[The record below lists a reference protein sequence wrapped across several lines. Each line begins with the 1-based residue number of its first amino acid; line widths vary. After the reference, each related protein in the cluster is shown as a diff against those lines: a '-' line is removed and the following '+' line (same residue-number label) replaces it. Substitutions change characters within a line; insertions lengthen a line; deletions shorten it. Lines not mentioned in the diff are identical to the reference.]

1 MFKDRLRTIR
11 LSNHCTQQ
19 QVADAIGVTLR
30 SYQRYES
37 GHIEPPYQT
46 LLLLADFFNVSLD
59 YLFCRDSFIL
69 SQDNKE

>member
-1 MFKDRLRTIR
+1 MFNVKLRTIR
-11 LSNHCTQQ
+11 TEKHYTQQ

-46 LLLLADFFNVSLD
+46 LLALADFLDVSLD
-59 YLFCRDSFIL
+59 YLFDRDNYIS
-69 SQDNKE
+69 

>member
-1 MFKDRLRTIR
+1 MFKDRLRTAR
-11 LSNHCTQQ
+11 LSNHYTQQ

-46 LLLLADFFNVSLD
+46 LVLLADFFNVSLD
-59 YLFCRDSFIL
+59 YLFGRDSFV
-69 SQDNKE
+69 SFQRNKE